1 MEGYWP
7 LSVRPVQDPVADRL
21 ARHPRV
27 ARMLMR
33 IAIETESARRD
44 LGGDMDISRR
54 QLAQL
59 LGLWDTPRRS
69 PSECRGGPHQGSTPP
84 RANAAADGPQTL
96 SQEKAH
102 GEMISTLWTSQ
113 FGAAAADSALMSLW
127 GEVFAAGYDGLM
139 AGPEKAVLRGRREA
153 LVSRLTGDVLEIGGG
168 TGANL
173 PFYGPGVEQL
183 VITEPEEPMARRLER
198 KLAGYSLPAR
208 VVRAPAEEL
217 PLEDASF
224 DFVVSTLVLC
234 TVDDPARALTEI
246 HRVLKPGG
254 RLVFLEH
261 VRSDDPRLARWQDR
275 LHGVQV
281 RVGHGCHCNRRT
293 LENIERAGFS
303 IAELEHDRMRKAPP
317 IVRPLIAGLARAS
330 A

>member
-1 MEGYWP
+1 M
-7 LSVRPVQDPVADRL
+7 
-21 ARHPRV
+21 
-27 ARMLMR
+27 
-33 IAIETESARRD
+33 
-44 LGGDMDISRR
+44 
-54 QLAQL
+54 
-59 LGLWDTPRRS
+59 
-69 PSECRGGPHQGSTPP
+69 
-84 RANAAADGPQTL
+84 N
-96 SQEKAH
+96 
-102 GEMISTLWTSQ
+102 
-113 FGAAAADSALMSLW
+113 LW
-127 GEVFAAGYDGLM
+127 GEMFAAGYDRLM
-139 AGPEKAVLRGRREA
+139 AGAETAVLRGHRKT
-153 LVSRLTGDVLEIGGG
+153 LVSRVTGHVLEVGGG

-173 PFYGPGVEQL
+173 PFYGAGVEEL

-198 KLAGYSLPAR
+198 KLPGYSLPAR
-208 VVRAPAEEL
+208 VVRAPAEDL

-234 TVDDPARALTEI
+234 TVDDPARALAEI

-254 RLVFLEH
+254 QLLFLEH
-261 VRSDDPRLARWQDR
+261 VRSDGPRLARWQDR

-303 IAELEHDRMRKAPP
+303 IAELEHDRMRNMPP